1 MAMRIYL
8 LLIAFSLSACDKIE
22 VNDAGLV
29 NTEDLSINRIQ
40 IKTLD
45 SKTRQALNAM
55 NPDDLIAVFTDDGI
69 SLYGAPGKDFRVVP
83 KEQLDSKSMDKSKI
97 DGKGPG
103 PGPVNSAV
111 INTFV
116 SSPACQEIKVAGYRF
131 WYPSNCP

>member
-8 LLIAFSLSACDKIE
+8 LLIAFSLSACTKIE
-22 VNDAGLV
+22 VNDAELV
-29 NTEDLSINRIQ
+29 NPKDLSIERIQ

-83 KEQLDSKSMDKSKI
+83 KEQLDRKSTDISKI
-97 DGKGPG
+97 DGKE
-103 PGPVNSAV
+103 PVNNVV
-111 INTFV
+111 IKTFV